1 MDLTTD
7 IIDVQE
13 IEFVIKILVGFLVG
27 ALIGVERERARL
39 ITSSKE
45 PRSLPGVRSFGLL
58 SLYGTITAHTALI
71 LEELGLMI
79 IQFFVVIV
87 FTSIIVFLIVLYMYQ
102 RVTTLGKTGITTYIV
117 MGLDLG
123 LGFLVGLGKILE
135 AISASILIT
144 FILAIKPSIK
154 KFVKEISYKELLS
167 GLELGLFV
175 FILGP
180 IFLLKPIV
188 VMGLD
193 LSKLYLLFI
202 IILSLSFL
210 SYVGVK
216 IKGGKALKYISLLG
230 GLVNSEAAAANISMI
245 LSSQRDLPID
255 LSRSIVKKNMFII
268 IAAMLMRNL
277 IIIGMLAFSSLTLN
291 DAVMVMGLVTVS
303 FIPSILLGI
312 LAWILEKET
321 VLRNI
326 RVEIQNPLSIS
337 TALKIIVI
345 YASIFITSYLLYFMF
360 GAKALYLIALVGG
373 IVNAGATILTLFAL
387 FGMKLI
393 STDVLTSILVLTNF
407 AAIINKVIYV
417 YVVVKNKALVLA
429 CLYAVALTAL
439 LVLIFYTITLRILV
453 LIS

>member
-7 IIDVQE
+7 ITDVQE

-58 SLYGTITAHTALI
+58 SLYGAITAHTALI

-79 IQFFVVIV
+79 IQFFVIIV
-87 FTSIIVFLIVLYMYQ
+87 FTSIIVFLTILYMYQ

-216 IKGGKALKYISLLG
+216 IKGGKALKYISFLG
-230 GLVNSEAAAANISMI
+230 GLVNSEASAANISMI
-245 LSSQRDLPID
+245 LSSQTDLPID
-255 LSRSIVKKNMFII
+255 LSRSIMKKNMFII

-277 IIIGMLAFSSLTLN
+277 IIIGMLSFSSLTLN
-291 DAVMVMGLVTVS
+291 DATVVMGLVTIS

-312 LAWILEKET
+312 FAWILEKEAT
-321 VLRNI
+321 LRNI

-337 TALKIIVI
+337 TALKIIFV
-345 YASIFITSYLLYFMF
+345 YASIFIVSYLLYFLF
-360 GAKALYLIALVGG
+360 GTKALYLIALVGG
-373 IVNAGATILTLFAL
+373 VVNAGATILTLFAL

-393 STDVLTSILVLTNF
+393 NTDVLTSILVLTNF
-407 AAIINKVIYV
+407 AAIVNKVIYV
-417 YVVVKNKALVLA
+417 YAVVKNKALVLA
-429 CLYAVALTAL
+429 CLYAVALTASL
-439 LVLIFYTITLRILV
+439 ALIFYTIASRILV